1 MGDLSAL
8 QYCILRINAKEKW
21 GILLAKDCKVL
32 EQIKLKNITY
42 ILIILF
48 FFSLKKCGQTIY
60 RCKHLPSDFK
70 RNEILTLVS

>member
-32 EQIKLKNITY
+32 EQIKLKKY
-42 ILIILF
+42 YLYSHYF
-48 FFSLKKCGQTIY
+48 FFIFL
-60 RCKHLPSDFK
+60 
-70 RNEILTLVS
+70 

>member
-42 ILIILF
+42 ILIIYF
-48 FFSLKKCGQTIY
+48 FFFKKMWANYI
-60 RCKHLPSDFK
+60 
-70 RNEILTLVS
+70 